1 MIRLKTGLLAT
12 FMVGVAAVQGT
23 SFLSKV
29 YLGTGA
35 CLLQTGSGTPESA
48 VSGTTCDFY
57 LRTNGAAGT
66 ILYIKESGSGTTTG
80 WVAYSG
86 AGATAPLGATYIT
99 QTADATLSAEQ
110 ALGLLATGYMKNT
123 TTTGVVSVQAVP
135 IPGTDGGT
143 NNVFFQVSGPASSLK
158 TFTFP
163 NANSTMVALDS
174 ADMLTNKTLD
184 AEGTGNVISATFKH
198 WLKAGWCQGADPL
211 SAWSVP
217 LVHPAVMSCDTGTN
231 TQKATWDFADGV
243 NALSIQDNVALPSDF
258 TSTIDVRVKWFTAA
272 IVGDVV
278 WQVATI
284 CVADAETADPAFN
297 TASTVTDTAKGTT
310 LQLND
315 ASATSITVTGCAA
328 GETLRLRIFRDADN
342 AGDTMTGDA
351 ELLNAQITVRR
362 SL

>member
-1 MIRLKTGLLAT
+1 MRSLTAGLLVPRKASSG
-12 FMVGVAAVQGT
+12 VGG
-23 SFLSKV
+23 
-29 YLGTGA
+29 GA
-35 CLLQTGSGTPESA
+35 PTDA
-48 VSGTTCDFY
+48 K
-57 LRTNGAAGT
+57 
-66 ILYIKESGSGTTTG
+66 YI
-80 WVAYSG
+80 V
-86 AGATAPLGATYIT
+86 
-99 QTADATLSAEQ
+99 QTAHADLSAEQ
-110 ALGLLATGYMKNT
+110 ALSALATGILKNT

-174 ADMLTNKTLD
+174 ADVLTNKTLD

-217 LVHPAVMSCDTGTN
+217 LVNPAVMSCDTGTN

-310 LQLND
+310 LQDND
-315 ASATSITVTGCAA
+315 AAITGVTITGCAA
-328 GETLRLRIFRDADN
+328 GEMLYLKVLRDPAHASDSLAATASLRGVELTFRRV
-342 AGDTMTGDA
+342 M
-351 ELLNAQITVRR
+351 
-362 SL
+362 